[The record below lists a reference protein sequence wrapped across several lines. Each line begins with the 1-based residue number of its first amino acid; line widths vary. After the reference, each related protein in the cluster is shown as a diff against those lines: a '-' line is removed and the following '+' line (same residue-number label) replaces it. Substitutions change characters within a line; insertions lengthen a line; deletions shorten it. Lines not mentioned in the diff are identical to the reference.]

1 MVLLFDY
8 NEGKIEVFFNENT
21 VFKWNLKLI
30 LWVYIFHRSL
40 YLAKIHKNSSVSI
53 SRPLALALAP
63 NLYLPALASNL
74 YLPDLA
80 PVLCLPVLAPNL
92 YLLALV
98 YNNITSP
105 GPEFCICRPC
115 LLNLCLYLRPWPTIC
130 INGLG
135 PEFAFTL
142 LLVVAVVVVIVVA
155 VIPLK

>member
-1 MVLLFDY
+1 MKIVKTNFLLIF
-8 NEGKIEVFFNENT
+8 FFNENT

-30 LWVYIFHRSL
+30 LWVYIFHWSL
-40 YLAKIHKNSSVSI
+40 YLEKIHKNSSVCI
-53 SRPLALALAP
+53 SRAPALAP

-105 GPEFCICRPC
+105 GPEFCIYRPC

-130 INGLG
+130 ITGLG

>member
-40 YLAKIHKNSSVSI
+40 HLAKIHKNSSVSI

-130 INGLG
+130 ITGLG

>member
-1 MVLLFDY
+1 MKIVKTTFLLIF
-8 NEGKIEVFFNENT
+8 FFNENT

-30 LWVYIFHRSL
+30 LWVYIFHWSL
-40 YLAKIHKNSSVSI
+40 YLEKIHKNSSVCI
-53 SRPLALALAP
+53 SRAPALAP

-105 GPEFCICRPC
+105 GPEFCIYRPC

-130 INGLG
+130 ITGLG

-142 LLVVAVVVVIVVA
+142 FLVVAVVVVIVVA